1 MQRIDVALQVRARF
15 VVEVQERDAGAIPAQ
30 HRVVA
35 RPTDDSA
42 HAQHGLVVA
51 AELDL
56 HVDRVVALQLGVREH
71 GHSAER
77 NIIRF
82 GKFRREIVTDA
93 VRNEQRVPDARKLA
107 LVGSSGPGTLMLV
120 HCLVA
125 LAASGG
131 NPLSHHA
138 GGSLRLGGVPEC
150 SVTDLQAL
158 LLALLQGV
166 SELFPVSSLGHTI
179 LVPALLH
186 WRNINRSDPTF
197 LAFVVL
203 LHLGT
208 ALALIVYYRQR
219 WLAIVRALVTSVI
232 RGRLSEDRDERIGWL
247 LVVGTIPVGVLGV
260 LFQEP
265 VRALFGTPAP
275 AAAFLATNGL
285 VMFAGEAL
293 RRRQLADRDRADRPI
308 EHLSF
313 AQSVLVGFAQSFALL
328 PGISRSGAS
337 MVAGLLC
344 DLDHE
349 DAAEFSFLLATPVIF
364 AAALLET
371 RYLTAPGAHVAL
383 VQALAGG
390 LVAAIAAYLSVAFLM
405 RYFKS
410 NDLRPFGWY
419 CLIAGVVCFILSK
432 RGFVS

>member
-1 MQRIDVALQVRARF
+1 MG
-15 VVEVQERDAGAIPAQ
+15 GA
-30 HRVVA
+30 
-35 RPTDDSA
+35 
-42 HAQHGLVVA
+42 
-51 AELDL
+51 
-56 HVDRVVALQLGVREH
+56 
-71 GHSAER
+71 
-77 NIIRF
+77 
-82 GKFRREIVTDA
+82 
-93 VRNEQRVPDARKLA
+93 
-107 LVGSSGPGTLMLV
+107 
-120 HCLVA
+120 
-125 LAASGG
+125 
-131 NPLSHHA
+131 
-138 GGSLRLGGVPEC
+138 LRLRGVPKC
-150 SVTDLQAL
+150 SVTDIQAL
-158 LLALLQGV
+158 ILALLQGV

-186 WRNINRSDPTF
+186 WTNIDRANPTF
-197 LAFVVL
+197 LAFVVV

-208 ALALIVYYRQR
+208 AVALIVYYRAR
-219 WLAIVRALVTSVI
+219 WWAIVRALVASVV
-232 RGRLSEDRDERIGWL
+232 RGRLSDDRDERIGWL

-260 LFQEP
+260 LFEEP
-265 VRALFGTPAP
+265 VRALFGSPAP
-275 AAAFLATNGL
+275 AALFLAANGL

-293 RRRQLADRDRADRPI
+293 RRRQLANPARADRPI

-371 RYLTAPGAHVAL
+371 RYLMAPGAHVVL
-383 VQALAGG
+383 LQALLGG
-390 LVAAIAAYLSVAFLM
+390 VVAAVAAYVSVAFLM

-419 CLIAGVVCFILSK
+419 CLIVGVCCYILSK
-432 RGFVS
+432 RGLLS